1 MAEEAAVFSG
11 IGASRA
17 AANEASGSARGF
29 AQIALNIPR
38 ITANTGGVLG
48 GSGTGSFSVN
58 LDLYDPERPTVDVPL
73 FTPDIDLAELMDLAS
88 DNNITYFTEK
98 LADEFTRFMNSWY
111 PDYNVEADALATA
124 ITQSIS
130 GSGTS
135 IAVPTIASVAAIP
148 VPTLSAPGAIA
159 VPTISGA
166 LDVVV
171 PSIIDDVQILAP
183 GIVGGVNIPVPS
195 IIEKLPYALIG
206 VGDILPRD
214 VEDAI
219 WERGRSR
226 LQKDRLAMTETV
238 AAEFS
243 GRGFSLPDGVMTKRL
258 DTASFEAHTTAAELS
273 RDVAIEQ
280 AQLRQ
285 KLDVRRAELAVD
297 VATSEAQIEANVG
310 IEQAKIDIEVNLQQ
324 AGILSNIGMRKA
336 ELIAN
341 IAMKQAELEV
351 DSGNRF
357 ADRSL
362 EVDKS
367 NAVIEADISVKQT
380 GFALD
385 ADKTRASITA
395 DIGTKQAD
403 IDAGIAKAQAE
414 IASQIAIRKAEIDAE
429 NLRHAMNLA
438 HQHRRDAINAAV
450 QYVGSIMTTIL
461 DKGVE
466 KAKLIVDAKRA
477 LWDASNQYYAT
488 LIDNGRLML
497 GYEQLLETRSIE
509 IARLMTN
516 IAQSDTERYTQGA
529 VAGANSMAQIAA
541 SAYSSLNTLTTAA
554 HDTIAGE

>member
-1 MAEEAAVFSG
+1 MATEDSIFSG
-11 IGASRA
+11 IGESRA
-17 AANEASGSARGF
+17 AAKEASGHARGF
-29 AQIALNIPR
+29 AQ
-38 ITANTGGVLG
+38 LG
-48 GSGTGSFSVN
+48 LLTPGINVS
-58 LDLYDPERPTVDVPL
+58 LDLYNPEQPTVNVPL
-73 FTPDIDLAELMDLAS
+73 FTPDIDLATLMDLAS
-88 DNNITYFTEK
+88 DSNITYFTEK
-98 LADEFTRFMNSWY
+98 LSDEFTRFMNSWY
-111 PDYNVEADALATA
+111 PDYNVEADVLATA

-171 PSIIDDVQILAP
+171 PSIIDDVQILTP

-195 IIEKLPYALIG
+195 IIEKLPEALIS

-226 LQKDRLAMTETV
+226 LQKDRLAMMETV

-243 GRGFSLPDGVMTKRL
+243 GRGFSLPDGVMAKRL

-285 KLDVRRAELAVD
+285 KLDVRRAELAVE
-297 VATSEAQIEANVG
+297 VASSEAQIESNIG

-357 ADRSL
+357 ADRTL
-362 EVDKS
+362 EVSKQ
-367 NAVIEADISVKQT
+367 NAATQADISTKQV

-385 ADKTRASITA
+385 TDKARAAIITE
-395 DIGTKQAD
+395 IGTKQAD
-403 IDAGIAKAQAE
+403 IDSGTARAQAD
-414 IASQIAIRKAEIDAE
+414 ISSQIAIRKAEIDAE
-429 NLRHAMNLA
+429 NLRNAMGLA

-497 GYEQLLETRSIE
+497 GYEQLLENRSVE
-509 IARLMTN
+509 IARLMVDMGKFNADMWTRN
-516 IAQSDTERYTQGA
+516 A
-529 VAGANSMAQIAA
+529 VAGSEAMASIAA
-541 SAYSSLNTLTTAA
+541 AAYSSLNTLTTAA

>member
-1 MAEEAAVFSG
+1 MASESDIFSG
-11 IGASRA
+11 IAASRS
-17 AANEASGSARGF
+17 AANEASGNARGF

-38 ITANTGGVLG
+38 ISANTGGVLG
-48 GSGTGSFSVN
+48 GSGGGNFTVN
-58 LDLYDPERPTVDVPL
+58 LDLYDPERPNVDVPL
-73 FTPDIDLAELMDLAS
+73 FSPDIDLAELMDLAS
-88 DNNITYFTEK
+88 DGNITYFTEK
-98 LADEFTRFMNSWY
+98 LSDEFTKFMNSWY
-111 PDYNVEADALATA
+111 PDYNVSADALATA
-124 ITQSIS
+124 ITQNSS
-130 GSGTS
+130 GGGTP
-135 IAVPTIASVAAIP
+135 IAVPTIASVSAIP

-195 IIEKLPYALIG
+195 IIEKLPSALIG

-238 AAEFS
+238 ASELS
-243 GRGFSLPDGVMTKRL
+243 GRGFTLPSGVMTKRL
-258 DTASFEAHTTAAELS
+258 DAASFEAHTAAAGLS
-273 RDVAIEQ
+273 RDEAIEQ

-285 KLDVRRAELAVD
+285 KLDVRRAELAVE
-297 VATSEAQIEANVG
+297 VASSEAQIESNIN

-357 ADRSL
+357 ADRAL
-362 EVDKS
+362 EVSKQ
-367 NAVIEADISVKQT
+367 NASIQSDISVRQT
-380 GFALD
+380 GFVLD
-385 ADKTRASITA
+385 ADKARASIAA
-395 DIGTKQAD
+395 DVGTKQAD
-403 IDAGIAKAQAE
+403 IDSGIARAQAD
-414 IASQIAIRKAEIDAE
+414 IASQIAIRKAEIDAT
-429 NLRHAMNLA
+429 NLRHAMDLA

-450 QYVGSIMTTIL
+450 QYVGSVMTTIL
-461 DKGVE
+461 DKGIQ
-466 KAKLIVDAKRA
+466 KAKLIVDAKTA
-477 LWDASNQYYAT
+477 LWDASNRYYAT

-497 GYEQLLETRSIE
+497 SYEQLLETRSIE
-509 IARLMTN
+509 IARLMTS
-516 IAQSDTERYTQGA
+516 IAQGDTERYTQGA

>member
-1 MAEEAAVFSG
+1 MASESDIFSG
-11 IGASRA
+11 IAASRS
-17 AANEASGSARGF
+17 AANEASGNARGF

-38 ITANTGGVLG
+38 ITPTTGAALG
-48 GSGTGSFSVN
+48 GSGGGSFTVN
-58 LDLYDPERPTVDVPL
+58 LDLYDPERPNVNVPL
-73 FTPDIDLAELMDLAS
+73 FSPDIDLAELMDLAS
-88 DNNITYFTEK
+88 DGNITYFTEK
-98 LADEFTRFMNSWY
+98 LSDEFTKFMNSWY
-111 PDYNVEADALATA
+111 PDYNVSADALATA
-124 ITQSIS
+124 ITQNIS
-130 GSGTS
+130 GGGTS
-135 IAVPTIASVAAIP
+135 IAVPTIASVAAIT
-148 VPTLSAPGAIA
+148 VPTLSAPGAIS

-195 IIEKLPYALIG
+195 IIEKLPYALIA

-238 AAEFS
+238 ASELS
-243 GRGFSLPDGVMTKRL
+243 GRGFALPSGVMTKRL
-258 DTASFEAHTTAAELS
+258 DAASFEAHTTAAELS

-285 KLDVRRAELAVD
+285 KIDVRRAELAVA
-297 VATSEAQIEANVG
+297 VATDEAQIEANVG

-351 DSGNRF
+351 DSGNRY
-357 ADRSL
+357 ADRAL
-362 EVDKS
+362 DVDKQ
-367 NAVIEADISVKQT
+367 NALIGSDISVKQT
-380 GFALD
+380 GFVLD
-385 ADKTRASITA
+385 ADKARASIEA

-403 IDAGIAKAQAE
+403 IESSIAQAQAQ
-414 IASQIAIRKAEIDAE
+414 IASQIAIRKAEIDAT
-429 NLRHAMNLA
+429 NLRHAMDLA

-461 DKGVE
+461 DKGIE
-466 KAKLIVDAKRA
+466 KAKLIVDAKTA
-477 LWDASNQYYAT
+477 LWDASNRYYAT

-509 IARLMTN
+509 IARLMTS
-516 IAQSDTERYTQGA
+516 IAQGDTERYTNGA
-529 VAGANSMAQIAA
+529 VAGATSMANIAA